1 VSIALSKKLIEMWEE
16 GGSVATGCLLTISK
30 EDRHKLHKSMLKRI
44 GFLAVKS
51 SKYSLEDQ
59 KRMDNFDRIWKIQ
72 DEMIK
77 LAHEA
82 QWM

>member
-1 VSIALSKKLIEMWEE
+1 
-16 GGSVATGCLLTISK
+16 
-30 EDRHKLHKSMLKRI
+30 MLKRI